1 MKNYTNYEFYKNTYK
16 GNMPNDDFDRLV
28 IRASTEVQ
36 NVIMNR
42 DISNHIADVHLATC
56 SVADILLKIEQIE
69 NKKSK
74 LISSEKADKIIAS
87 EQVADVSRTFA
98 NTTKLTDLDLE
109 ISNQQS
115 KIREEIE
122 KNLLWTGLL
131 NRSVNVDGRY
141 I

>member
-42 DISNHIADVHLATC
+42 DISNHIAEVQLATC